1 MPAKRPRSRRL
12 PVRDA
17 VAAGGVVLRERDGR
31 LEVVVAGRSADGTW
45 VFPKGQ
51 PDGTESPE
59 ETALREVAEE
69 TGLEV
74 RIVEPL
80 GGIDYWFASSG
91 VRFHKIVH
99 FYLMEATGGDV
110 ARHDWEYDE
119 VRWVP
124 VEEAQHLLSFENY
137 REMLRRAVAAH
148 REVSTKR
155 SGAAGQSP
163 SPAPRSS

>member
-31 LEVVVAGRSADGTW
+31 LEVVIAGRSADGTW

-51 PDGTESPE
+51 PGRAESPE

-74 RIVEPL
+74 GIVAPL
-80 GGIDYWFASSG
+80 GSIDYWFASGG
-91 VRFHKIVH
+91 VRLHKVVH

-124 VEEAQHLLSFENY
+124 VEEAQQVLSFENY
-137 REMLRRAVAAH
+137 REMLRRAVEAYRAV
-148 REVSTKR
+148 RAKR
-155 SGAAGQSP
+155 
-163 SPAPRSS
+163 

>member
-31 LEVVVAGRSADGTW
+31 LEVVIAGRFADGTW

-51 PDGTESPE
+51 PDRAESPE

-69 TGLEV
+69 TGLAV
-74 RIVEPL
+74 GIVAPL
-80 GGIDYWFASSG
+80 GSIDYWFASGG
-91 VRFHKIVH
+91 VRFHKVVH

-119 VRWVP
+119 VRWAP
-124 VEEAQHLLSFENY
+124 VEEAQQALSFENY
-137 REMLRRAVAAH
+137 REMLRRAVEAYRAV
-148 REVSTKR
+148 RAKR
-155 SGAAGQSP
+155 
-163 SPAPRSS
+163 